1 MRLVCGLLGV
11 LMFTGVWSPAAD
23 IEIVKPGGD
32 KYLFDL
38 SGLSAGAVAGSE
50 FKQTLSRD
58 LELSGWF
65 KAGGVTTASVLVK
78 GAVEV
83 SGGTL
88 MATCMVRR
96 RDGHSY
102 LNRVFSGKPDKSRV
116 LAHVVADAI
125 VKAVTGKPGIASTR
139 IVMVGSRGGTKD
151 LYVCD
156 ADGGNLL
163 QITHDK
169 KPCLFPKWSADA
181 RGIVYT
187 SYVGGFPDVYHIDL
201 VSGRRR
207 RIAAFP
213 GLNAGADV
221 SPDGRE
227 IVLTLSKDGNPD
239 VYTMNL
245 RTRRIKRVTRT
256 QHAAEAS
263 PTWSPD
269 GRRIV
274 YVSDRSGSPQ
284 LYVVSRDGGRGQ
296 RISFHGS
303 ENVSPDWGPDGRI
316 VCSSRRNGRYQLV
329 LYTVQPQAELQITGE
344 YVDHETPSWAPDGRH
359 ILFTKTQN
367 YRSDLYVLDTKGDP
381 QIRLTR
387 LQGDWY
393 SGAWSTR

>member
-11 LMFTGVWSPAAD
+11 LLFAAGWSPAAD
-23 IEIVKPGGD
+23 IVIVKPGGD

-38 SGLSAGAVAGSE
+38 SALSAGAAAGAE
-50 FKQTLSRD
+50 FKRTLSRD
-58 LELSGWF
+58 LVLSGWF
-65 KAGGVTTASVLVK
+65 KEGGVTTASVLVQ
-78 GAVEV
+78 GAVAI
-83 SGGTL
+83 SGGKLT
-88 MATCMVRR
+88 ARCTVQR

-102 LNRVFSGKPDKSRV
+102 LNRIFSGTPDKSRV

-125 VKAVTGKPGIASTR
+125 VKAVTGKSGIASTR

-163 QITHDK
+163 QVTHDK
-169 KPCLFPKWSADA
+169 KPCLFPKWGADA
-181 RGIVYT
+181 KGIVYT
-187 SYVGGFPDVYHIDL
+187 SYVGGFPDVYHINL
-201 VSGRRR
+201 LSGRRR

-245 RTRRIKRVTRT
+245 RTRRIERVTRT

-269 GRRIV
+269 GRSIA

-284 LYVVSRDGGRGQ
+284 LYVIPRSGGRGQ
-296 RISFHGS
+296 RISFSGS
-303 ENVSPDWGPDGRI
+303 ENVSPDWGSDGRI
-316 VCSSRRNGRYQLV
+316 VCSSRRKGRYHLV
-329 LYTVQPQAELQITGE
+329 LYTTKPQTEKQITAE

-359 ILFTKTQN
+359 IIFTKTRN
-367 YRSDLYVLDTKGDP
+367 YHSDLYVLDTMGDP
-381 QIRLTR
+381 QLRLTR

-393 SGAWSTR
+393 SSGWSPR